1 MCYNSPSFT
10 PVLDRSRRVRP
21 IHAWYFWLDDTPR
34 PGFLNMAIDSALLAL
49 AETDGVGFMR
59 LYRWAP
65 ACVSFGRHEPATR
78 RYDRDRLRALGL
90 DAVRR
95 PTGGRAV
102 WHDAEL
108 TYAVA
113 APLATLGTLRESC
126 ARVHAMLQD
135 ALMLLG
141 VQATLAAP
149 PPRAAGLAAGTCFDA
164 TVGGELLVGARK
176 VAGSAQL
183 RTDRALLQHGSL
195 LLGGDQARL
204 AEISTATAVPSTR
217 GSLPLGRRVTFQA
230 AAEAIAESAC
240 RWPGRWRPI
249 GSGEPIVEQAAAF
262 ADQFRSDAWT
272 WCR

>member
-1 MCYNSPSFT
+1 MIEAEVHPGCSRPFP
-10 PVLDRSRRVRP
+10 PVA
-21 IHAWYFWLDDTPR
+21 AWFFWLDDTPR

-49 AETDGVGFMR
+49 AEADGVGFMR

-65 ACVSFGRHEPATR
+65 PCVSFGRHEPASR

-126 ARVHAMLQD
+126 VRVHAMLRD
-135 ALMLLG
+135 ALVLLN

-149 PPRAAGLAAGTCFDA
+149 PPRAAQLTAGACFDA
-164 TVGGELLVGARK
+164 AVGGELLVGGRK
-176 VAGSAQL
+176 VVGSAQL

-204 AEISTATAVPSTR
+204 AEISTSTPAAQVW
-217 GSLPLGRRVTFQA
+217 GGLPLGRTVTFQA
-230 AAEAIAESAC
+230 AAEAIGESAS